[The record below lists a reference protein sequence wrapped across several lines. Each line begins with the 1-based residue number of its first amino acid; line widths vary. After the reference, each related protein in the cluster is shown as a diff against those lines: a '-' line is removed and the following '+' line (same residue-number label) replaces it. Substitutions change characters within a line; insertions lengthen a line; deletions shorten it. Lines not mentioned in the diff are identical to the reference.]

1 MSGYGTVDLPAGVD
15 CMSLDQLLARFWS
28 EIGARPHGPMA
39 FRFFVQPAV
48 ATFFA
53 CRDGIRAARKGNP
66 AYLWAL
72 LVWKGHRR
80 ELLREGWRSVGRVFM
95 AAVVIDLLYEA
106 FVLRG
111 VRPLQAVFVGALLG
125 VLPYVVLRGLVSRV
139 ARIILHRK
147 QSTKRRVA

>member
-1 MSGYGTVDLPAGVD
+1 
-15 CMSLDQLLARFWS
+15 MSLDELLARFWS

-39 FRFFVQPAV
+39 FRFFLQPAV

-72 LVWKGHRR
+72 LVWSGHRR
-80 ELLREGWRSVGRVFM
+80 ELLRESWRSVGRVFM
-95 AAVVIDLLYEA
+95 MAVVIDLIYQA

-111 VRPLQAVFVGALLG
+111 LRPLQAVFVGVLLG
-125 VLPYVVLRGLVSRV
+125 VLPYVVLSGPVKRV
-139 ARIILHRK
+139 ATILHRK
-147 QSTKRRVA
+147 HSTQRHVA

>member
-1 MSGYGTVDLPAGVD
+1 
-15 CMSLDQLLARFWS
+15 MSLDQLLSRFWS

-72 LVWKGHRR
+72 FTWSGHRR

-95 AAVVIDLLYEA
+95 AAVVIDLLYEV

-111 VRPLQAVFVGALLG
+111 LRPLQAVFVGALLG
-125 VLPYVVLRGLVSRV
+125 VLPYVILRGLINRV
-139 ARIILHRK
+139 ARMILQRK
-147 QSTKRRVA
+147 YPTKRRVA

>member
-1 MSGYGTVDLPAGVD
+1 MP
-15 CMSLDQLLARFWS
+15 LDQLLARFWS

-72 LVWKGHRR
+72 VTWSGHRR
-80 ELLREGWRSVGRVFM
+80 ELLHQGWTSVGRVLM

-111 VRPLQAVFVGALLG
+111 LRPLQAVFVGALLG
-125 VLPYVVLRGLVSRV
+125 VLPYVILRGLVNRV
-139 ARIILHRK
+139 ARIILQRK
-147 QSTKRRVA
+147 QSTKPRAA